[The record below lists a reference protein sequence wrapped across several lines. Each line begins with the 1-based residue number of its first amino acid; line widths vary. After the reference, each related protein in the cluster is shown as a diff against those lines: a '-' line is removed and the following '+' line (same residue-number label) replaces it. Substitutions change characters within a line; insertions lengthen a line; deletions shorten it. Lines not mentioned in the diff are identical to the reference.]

1 MRGRGAPGTSPA
13 PWGRGFESR
22 HLSAVGSSPAAS
34 WPRVRVPAVPGRRGG
49 GAAVAGREKPE
60 GSGSFRWGD
69 SKRRKNNRQNTEWCY
84 VWVGWVFFFFSPLSF
99 LFCKNQS
106 LFCWSSLKEELGCEE
121 LGCELHVLF
130 WKCSCVVWRGLGAS
144 HGFSLFTHWP

>member
-1 MRGRGAPGTSPA
+1 MRGEGRRGPAPHPGDAGSSPA
-13 PWGRGFESR
+13 TSRPWVRVPQPLGRGFESR
-22 HLSAVGSSPAAS
+22 QCRAGGVEVPQLPAGSS
-34 WPRVRVPAVPGRRGG
+34 RRGRAVFG
-49 GAAVAGREKPE
+49 GGIPRGEKIIGRILN
-60 GSGSFRWGD
+60 GATFGL
-69 SKRRKNNRQNTEWCY
+69 
-84 VWVGWVFFFFSPLSF
+84 VGFFFFSPLSF